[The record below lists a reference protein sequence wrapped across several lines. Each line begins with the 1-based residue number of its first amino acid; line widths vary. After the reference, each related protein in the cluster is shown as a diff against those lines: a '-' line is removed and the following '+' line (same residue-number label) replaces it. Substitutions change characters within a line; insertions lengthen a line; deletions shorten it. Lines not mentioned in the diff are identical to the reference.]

1 MGSNMAE
8 CHPVGFQWVMEA
20 KRRGAEV
27 IHVDPRFTR
36 TSAVASSHVQL
47 RAGSDLAFLG
57 GIIHHI
63 LENGRDFREYVLE
76 YTNAPVIVDDRFL
89 DTEDLDGLFSGWDP
103 EKKTYDTTTWQYEGM
118 EVAASA
124 GQREL
129 GAAAGEQAG
138 HGGHGSTLHHGEP
151 PSEDPT
157 LEHPRCVYQLLRKHF
172 RRYTPEFVEQTCGVP
187 RDQFLRVADAL
198 CDNSGR
204 ERTSAIV
211 YSVGWTQHTVG
222 VQYIRAASIVQLLLG
237 NIGRPGGGILA
248 LRGHASIQGSTD
260 IPTLYNILPGYIPMP
275 HVHAHQDLRAFVESN
290 AAPGGF
296 WGNMEAYTV
305 SLLKAYW
312 GDKATAEN
320 DYCFDYLPRISGDHS
335 IYASVLGMLDGTVD
349 GMIVAGQNPAVGSA
363 NSRLHRF
370 AMAELDWLVVRDLF
384 EVETASFWK
393 DGPEIERG
401 ELRTEDIG
409 TEVFFM
415 PAAAHTEKDGSFTNT
430 QRLLQW
436 HHKAVEPPRRLPLG
450 AVVLLPPGPH
460 HPREAGRIAR
470 RHRPS
475 RARPAVGLPDHGR
488 DRRAKRRGRA
498 PRDQRQRPRRR
509 ALRLHR
515 PQGGRLH
522 LVRLLDLLRRVR
534 RRDQPGRPPRARD
547 RSRRGWRRS
556 GDGRGRRTG
565 ASSTTAP
572 PPTQRAGP
580 GRSASATCGG
590 TSANRSGR
598 ATTCPTSSRP
608 SALTTCRLTAPRPR
622 T

>member
-1 MGSNMAE
+1 M
-8 CHPVGFQWVMEA
+8 
-20 KRRGAEV
+20 
-27 IHVDPRFTR
+27 
-36 TSAVASSHVQL
+36 
-47 RAGSDLAFLG
+47 AFLG
-57 GIIHHI
+57 GLVHHI

-89 DTEDLDGLFSGWDP
+89 DTEDLDGLFSGWIP
-103 EKKTYDTTTWQYEGM
+103 RRRPTTPPP
-118 EVAASA
+118 
-124 GQREL
+124 
-129 GAAAGEQAG
+129 
-138 HGGHGSTLHHGEP
+138 GSTRAWRWRPARGSASWAQRPASRPATAGTGRRSQHGEP
-151 PSEDPT
+151 PSEDRT

-187 RDQFLRVADAL
+187 RDQFLRVAEAL

-222 VQYIRAASIVQLLLG
+222 VQYIRAAAIVQLLLG

-275 HVHAHQDLRAFVESN
+275 HVHAHQDLRTFVESN

-312 GDKATAEN
+312 GDNATAEN
-320 DYCFDYLPRISGDHS
+320 GYCFDYLPRISGDHS
-335 IYASVLGMLDGTVD
+335 IYASVLGMLDGTVN

-436 HHKAVEPPRRLPLG
+436 HHKAVEPPGDCRSELWFYYHL
-450 AVVLLPPGPH
+450 
-460 HPREAGRIAR
+460 GRIIREKLAGSADDDRPSACSTCSGTTRLRAR
-470 RHRPS
+470 SPS
-475 RARPAVGLPDHGR
+475 RARRRCSARSTAPAPTASSPPTPTS
-488 DRRAKRRGRA
+488 RRTA
-498 PRDQRQRPRRR
+498 
-509 ALRLHR
+509 
-515 PQGGRLH
+515 
-522 LVRLLDLLRRVR
+522 
-534 RRDQPGRPPRARD
+534 PPRAAAGSTAACSPTRPTRPPAACPD
-547 RSRRGWRRS
+547 PSRRGWRRS

-572 PPTQRAGP
+572 PPTPRAGP

-590 TSANRSGR
+590 TSARGSGR

-608 SALTTCRLTAPRPR
+608 SAPTTCRLTVPRPR